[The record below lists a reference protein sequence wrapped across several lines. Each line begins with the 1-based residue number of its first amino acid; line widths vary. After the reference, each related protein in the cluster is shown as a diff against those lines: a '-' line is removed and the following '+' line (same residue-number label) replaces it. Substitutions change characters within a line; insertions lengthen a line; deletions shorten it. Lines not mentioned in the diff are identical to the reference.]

1 MNRYASVKVD
11 GNNHYV
17 RRHSGSPRGLHPR
30 SKIFI
35 LADSKNSSPHKV
47 REEFLEEVILMDNT
61 QNQKTK
67 LEIPPEVRS
76 FLEGI
81 LQDANMTTLDDAMR
95 EEMINELFARL
106 DSYMTSVIVDKMPPE
121 HLDEFI
127 KMNEEKK
134 PREEIEAFIRGKM
147 PNAQDVLTRAFM
159 DFREMYLSNM
169 SIARNAPS
177 ASARAPF
184 DQTQGKPAD
193 KGGDN

>member
-1 MNRYASVKVD
+1 MLALNKITILRNSIRNKV
-11 GNNHYV
+11 N
-17 RRHSGSPRGLHPR
+17 
-30 SKIFI
+30 K
-35 LADSKNSSPHKV
+35 
-47 REEFLEEVILMDNT
+47 EFPGEVILMDNT

-81 LQDANMTTLDDAMR
+81 LQDANMATLDDAMR

-134 PREEIEAFIRGKM
+134 PRQEIETYLKEKM

-159 DFREMYLSNM
+159 DFREMYLKNVTV
-169 SIARNAPS
+169 ARNAPP
-177 ASARAPF
+177 ASAEASA
-184 DQTQGKPAD
+184 G
-193 KGGDN
+193 KGGNN